1 MLTLNRKR
9 GESVIIG
16 EDIKVTVVLVDGY
29 TVKLGFEAPRN
40 VKIVRSEL
48 KERKGKFLGFF

>member
-9 GESVIIG
+9 GDSVIIG
-16 EDIKVTVVLVDGY
+16 EDIKVTVLLVDGY